1 MIFRYINNII
11 CWINVWYN
19 ANAERIRE
27 NEEKYEL
34 RLEEE
39 GGLNINITKDCKN
52 WITRKM
58 NLLFNL
64 ISAKIKPG

>member
-1 MIFRYINNII
+1 MFSKYINGVIYQINI
-11 CWINVWYN
+11 WYN
-19 ANAERIRE
+19 RNVEQQ
-27 NEEKYEL
+27 EEYDEEYKAS
-34 RLEEE
+34 LEKK

-52 WITRKM
+52 WITRKI